1 MFNSSVV
8 GVDIFAKQIQA
19 RRLLL
24 HAIKG
29 EQDSIFPLV
38 KESLTPFS
46 SFSSCQIQERYR
58 CEMGC
63 PLSPVPETFGDFRMK

>member
-1 MFNSSVV
+1 METESENKRKGRKKEGGGEKEKTKGMGMVFIYEQLPVV

-29 EQDSIFPLV
+29 EQDSIFPSQKRV
-38 KESLTPFS
+38 
-46 SFSSCQIQERYR
+46 
-58 CEMGC
+58 
-63 PLSPVPETFGDFRMK
+63 